1 MSSISISDVSN
12 CRIVFAALF
21 IEEILSSVCVAIKPI
36 VKFLIE
42 AKSLKDLEI
51 VKESIEEY
59 FDNYSSKTF
68 SDVRIFERVKNNY
81 KKVTELYEKKLEK
94 YNSKDIEVCVKYF
107 KLNDMNLKNLIYTM
121 KLNDI
126 EKYLRKKKIQKLK

>member
-1 MSSISISDVSN
+1 MDK
-12 CRIVFAALF
+12 FAMELIIYFTCFF
-21 IEEILSSVCVAIKPI
+21 IFIIGMIFFNDIWDFFENIINKIKYFYQNIKIKKTPEYKDAIK
-36 VKFLIE
+36 F
-42 AKSLKDLEI
+42 
-51 VKESIEEY
+51 KELTI
-59 FDNYSSKTF
+59 N
-68 SDVRIFERVKNNY
+68 
-81 KKVTELYEKKLEK
+81 KKLEK